1 MSPRN
6 CLLDPPAPTVEAIN
20 RREFISGALAAAL
33 LAACGQKPSETPE
46 ETSRRVKD
54 LFGTVTVPNR
64 PERLIAGED
73 VTLNNMLVLGVKPVG
88 GFIYAD
94 SLIRHTSHLLPA
106 DYVDLRAEGE
116 LNLEKALTLDPDLLI
131 ALGGTK
137 ENPRNQEACAKW
149 RQAMPTFCYEYNFI
163 YEEQIKNNVLEL
175 GRALNLENKAE
186 AVISDFDDRV
196 ADMKRKVRDA
206 GFTDKPVSVVRVLDA
221 NTYAIR
227 IGTLESIVFRAIGIP
242 QPEGQRDP
250 LKFQVEISSENLE
263 VLNESYALVVYADD
277 DDFRGR
283 QSVTQPVIRDHPVWQ
298 ALTPV
303 KEGRVVFL
311 PPWNG
316 ADLPKALTIMDE
328 IEEHLLPLA
337 KA

>member
-1 MSPRN
+1 MSPSN
-6 CLLDPPAPTVEAIN
+6 CLVDTDASTVEAIN
-20 RREFISGALAAAL
+20 RREFISGTLAAAL
-33 LAACGQKPSETPE
+33 LAACGQNPVETPDQ
-46 ETSRRVKD
+46 TTRRVQD
-54 LFGTVTVPNR
+54 LFGSVTVPNR
-64 PERLIAGED
+64 PRRLIAGED
-73 VTLNNMLVLGVKPVG
+73 VTLNNMLALGVKPVG

-94 SLIRHTSHLLPA
+94 SLIRHTQHLLPD
-106 DYVDLRAEGE
+106 DYVDLRAEGD

-137 ENPRNQEACAKW
+137 DNPRNQQACEKW
-149 RQAMPTFCYEYNFI
+149 SQAMPTFCYEYDFI

-175 GRALNLENKAE
+175 GRALNLEDKARTVT
-186 AVISDFDDRV
+186 ADFDDRV
-196 ADMKRKVRDA
+196 AEMRRKVTDA
-206 GFTDKPVSVVRVLDA
+206 GFTDKPVSVIRVLDA

-227 IGTLESIVFRAIGIP
+227 IGTLESVVFRAIGIP

-263 VLNESYALVVYADD
+263 ILNEAYALVVYADD
-277 DDFRGR
+277 DDFRGG

-303 KEGRVVFL
+303 KENRVVFL

-328 IEEHLLPLA
+328 IEEFLLPLGTA
-337 KA
+337 

>member
-1 MSPRN
+1 MSPLNR
-6 CLLDPPAPTVEAIN
+6 LMDPPAPSIEAIN
-20 RREFISGALAAAL
+20 RREFISGVLAAAL
-33 LAACGQKPSETPE
+33 LAACGQNPVDAPE
-46 ETSRRVKD
+46 QTTRRVQD
-54 LFGTVTVPNR
+54 LFGTVTVPSR
-64 PERLIAGED
+64 PARLIAGED
-73 VTLNNMLVLGVKPVG
+73 VTLNNMLALGVKPVG

-94 SLIRHTSHLLPA
+94 SLIRHTQHLLA
-106 DYVDLRAEGE
+106 DDYVDLRAEGE

-137 ENPRNQEACAKW
+137 ENPRNQQACEKW

-163 YEEQIKNNVLEL
+163 YEEQVKNNVLEL
-175 GRALNLENKAE
+175 GRALNLQDKAKSF
-186 AVISDFDDRV
+186 IGDFDDRV
-196 ADMKRKVRDA
+196 AEMRDKVRDA

-250 LKFQVEISSENLE
+250 LKFQVEISAENLE
-263 VLNESYALVVYADD
+263 ILNESYALVVYADD
-277 DDFRGR
+277 DDFRGG

-328 IEEHLLPLA
+328 IEEFLLPLA